1 MCILPL
7 SVYLLDFKDIRDYS
21 LNTGAVED
29 QTMSVFRVHFQ
40 YGSEIQD
47 FTTAEAVLGVDL
59 LVTFERPSE
68 VW

>member
-29 QTMSVFRVHFQ
+29 QTMRVFRAQFQ
-40 YGSEIQD
+40 HGSEIQD

-59 LVTFERPSE
+59 LGHF
-68 VW
+68 